1 MQGGG
6 AMTAKE
12 VANIIIKLRQKGWS
26 EEEIN
31 DFMIFIETH
40 TPTAEEAE
48 NAKNR

>member
-1 MQGGG
+1 
-6 AMTAKE
+6 MTAKE

-31 DFMIFIETH
+31 DFIVFIETH

-48 NAKNR
+48 AAKR